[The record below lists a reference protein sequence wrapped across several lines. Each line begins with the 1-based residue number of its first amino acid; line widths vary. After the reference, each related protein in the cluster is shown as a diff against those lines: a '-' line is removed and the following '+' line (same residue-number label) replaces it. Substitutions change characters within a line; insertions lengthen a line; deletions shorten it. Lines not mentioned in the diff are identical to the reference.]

1 MIGAYAAVYL
11 SWGSTFLAIRYAI
24 ETLPPFLMAGTRF
37 LIAGSIL
44 FCAARVLG
52 VEAPKRKQWGPSA
65 LTGAL
70 LLLIGNGGLVLAERR
85 VPSGVAA
92 LAIATEP
99 LWIGVLDWLRPG
111 GRRPTR
117 NVSIGL
123 VVGFLG
129 ALVLIGP
136 SNLAGAGGVM
146 NPVAAALLMFA
157 SFSWALGSLY
167 SRSAGL
173 PSSPLLAA
181 GMQMLCGG
189 ALLLAASLVA
199 GEWTGLNIRSI
210 SYRSII
216 AFCHLIVFGALVGYT
231 CYAWIVRV
239 STPALASTYAYV
251 NPVIAV
257 FLGWLIGGEAVS
269 IRIVVAAAIIVLAVV
284 FMTTDRHRPAGQ
296 PEGEAAALAG
306 D

>member
-1 MIGAYAAVYL
+1 MGAFAAVYI

-24 ETLPPFLMAGTRF
+24 ETLPPFLMAGARF
-37 LIAGSIL
+37 LIAGAIL
-44 FCAARVLG
+44 FCTARLIG
-52 VEAPKRKQWGPSA
+52 AEAPKAKQWGPSA
-65 LTGAL
+65 IAGAL
-70 LLLIGNGGLVLAERR
+70 LLLIGNGGVVLAEQR

-111 GRRPTR
+111 GKRPST
-117 NVSIGL
+117 NVSLGL
-123 VVGFLG
+123 FVGFLG

-136 SNLAGAGGVM
+136 SNALGAGGAVS
-146 NPVAAALLMFA
+146 PVAAVLLMFA

-167 SRSAGL
+167 SRSAKL

-189 ALLLAASLVA
+189 VLLLIGSLLTR
-199 GEWTGLNIRSI
+199 EWTGLDVHAISFRSI
-210 SYRSII
+210 VALSY
-216 AFCHLIVFGALVGYT
+216 LIVFGALIGYT
-231 CYAWIVRV
+231 CYGWIIKV

-257 FLGWLIGGEAVS
+257 VLGWLIGGEAVS
-269 IRIVVAAAIIVLAVV
+269 IRTVVAAGIIVLAVV
-284 FMTTDRHRPAGQ
+284 LITTDRRRPVAQ
-296 PEGEAAALAG
+296 PEGESAAVASR
-306 D
+306 